1 LENLGKYFLELRLQR
16 GYNYQDIWKE
26 LRFPENQIKA
36 IEENRFAELGPY
48 GIAKAVVYNY
58 ARFLEADLDA
68 VMNAFSYLMPEN
80 AKPEFKPATP
90 VKEKKIML
98 STNFMWL
105 IGILLIIIIL
115 GSILWYAYN
124 QNWLKMPDFFASN
137 KTDSTAVISKE
148 EKEETKPDTLRQ
160 RLRAISEAIP
170 QTNNVPIP
178 KSETKTV
185 PPDTTDYIGNILG
198 DSPVNVPIH

>member
-1 LENLGKYFLELRLQR
+1 MENLGKYFLELRLQR

-148 EKEETKPDTLRQ
+148 EKKETKPDTLRQ

>member
-68 VMNAFSYLMPEN
+68 VMNAFSYIMPEN

-90 VKEKKIML
+90 VKEKKVML

-137 KTDSTAVISKE
+137 KPDSTAVIIQE
-148 EKEETKPDTLRQ
+148 DKEETKPDTLRQ
-160 RLRAISEAIP
+160 RLRAISESIP
-170 QTNNVPIP
+170 QTNSVPTP
-178 KSETKTV
+178 KSEIKTV

>member
-1 LENLGKYFLELRLQR
+1 MENLGKYFLELRLQR

-137 KTDSTAVISKE
+137 KTDSTAVIIQE
-148 EKEETKPDTLRQ
+148 DKEETKPDTLCQ
-160 RLRAISEAIP
+160 RLRAISESIP

-185 PPDTTDYIGNILG
+185 PPDTTDYIGSILG

>member
-1 LENLGKYFLELRLQR
+1 MENLGKYFLELRLQR

-26 LRFPENQIKA
+26 LRFPETQIKA

-148 EKEETKPDTLRQ
+148 EKKETKPDTLRQ

>member
-1 LENLGKYFLELRLQR
+1 MENLGKYFLELRLQR
-16 GYNYQDIWKE
+16 GYSYQDIWKE
-26 LRFPENQIKA
+26 LRFPEKQIKA

-148 EKEETKPDTLRQ
+148 EKKETKPDTLRQ

>member
-1 LENLGKYFLELRLQR
+1 MENLGKYFLELRLQR

>member
-1 LENLGKYFLELRLQR
+1 MENLGKYFLELRLQR

-68 VMNAFSYLMPEN
+68 VMNAFSYIMPEN

-170 QTNNVPIP
+170 QTNSVPTP
-178 KSETKTV
+178 KAETKNI

>member
-1 LENLGKYFLELRLQR
+1 MENLGKYFLDLRLQQ
-16 GYNYQDIWKE
+16 GYSYQDIWKE

-90 VKEKKIML
+90 VKEKRIML

-148 EKEETKPDTLRQ
+148 EKKETKPDTLRQ

>member
-1 LENLGKYFLELRLQR
+1 MENLGKYFLELRLQR

-137 KTDSTAVISKE
+137 KTDSTAVMIKE

>member
-1 LENLGKYFLELRLQR
+1 MENLGKYFLELRLQR

-105 IGILLIIIIL
+105 ICILLIIIIL

-148 EKEETKPDTLRQ
+148 EKKETKPDTLRQ

-185 PPDTTDYIGNILG
+185 PPDTTDYIGSILG

>member
-1 LENLGKYFLELRLQR
+1 MENLGKYFLELRLQR

-185 PPDTTDYIGNILG
+185 PPDTTDYIGSILG

>member
-1 LENLGKYFLELRLQR
+1 MENLGKYFLELRLQR

-26 LRFPENQIKA
+26 LRFPETQIKA

-137 KTDSTAVISKE
+137 KTDSTAVMIKE

-170 QTNNVPIP
+170 QTNSVPTP
-178 KSETKTV
+178 KAETKNI

>member
-1 LENLGKYFLELRLQR
+1 MENLGKYFLELRLQR

-137 KTDSTAVISKE
+137 KTDSTAVMIKE

-170 QTNNVPIP
+170 QTNSVPTP
-178 KSETKTV
+178 KAETKNI

>member
-68 VMNAFSYLMPEN
+68 VMNAFSYIMPEN

-124 QNWLKMPDFFASN
+124 QNWLKMPNFFASN
-137 KTDSTAVISKE
+137 KTDSTAVIIKE

>member
-1 LENLGKYFLELRLQR
+1 MENLGKYFLDLRLQQ
-16 GYNYQDIWKE
+16 GYSYQDIWKE

-36 IEENRFAELGPY
+36 IEENHFAELGPY

-137 KTDSTAVISKE
+137 KTDSTAVMIKE

>member
-1 LENLGKYFLELRLQR
+1 MENLGKYFLDLRLQQ
-16 GYNYQDIWKE
+16 GYSYQDIWKE

-68 VMNAFSYLMPEN
+68 VMNAFSYIMPEN

-90 VKEKKIML
+90 VKEKRIML

-105 IGILLIIIIL
+105 IGILLIIVIL

-137 KTDSTAVISKE
+137 KPDSTAVIIQE
-148 EKEETKPDTLRQ
+148 DKEETKPDTLRQ
-160 RLRAISEAIP
+160 RLRAISESIP
-170 QTNNVPIP
+170 QTNSVPTP
-178 KSETKTV
+178 KSETKNV

>member
-148 EKEETKPDTLRQ
+148 EKKETKPDTLRQ

>member
-137 KTDSTAVISKE
+137 KTDSTADISKE

>member
-137 KTDSTAVISKE
+137 KTDSTAVMIKE

-160 RLRAISEAIP
+160 RLRAISESIP

>member
-1 LENLGKYFLELRLQR
+1 MENLGKYFLELRLQR

-160 RLRAISEAIP
+160 RLRAISE
-170 QTNNVPIP
+170 
-178 KSETKTV
+178 
-185 PPDTTDYIGNILG
+185 
-198 DSPVNVPIH
+198 

>member
-1 LENLGKYFLELRLQR
+1 MENLGKYFLELRLQR

-137 KTDSTAVISKE
+137 KPDSTAVIIPE

-170 QTNNVPIP
+170 QTNSVPTP
-178 KSETKTV
+178 KAETKNI

>member
-90 VKEKKIML
+90 VKEKRIML

>member
-1 LENLGKYFLELRLQR
+1 MENLGKYFLELRLQR

-26 LRFPENQIKA
+26 LRFPETQIKA

-148 EKEETKPDTLRQ
+148 EKKETKPDTLRQ

-178 KSETKTV
+178 KSETKNV

>member
-1 LENLGKYFLELRLQR
+1 MENLGKYFLELRLQR
-16 GYNYQDIWKE
+16 EYSYQDIWNE
-26 LRFPENQIKA
+26 LRIPENQIKA

-48 GIAKAVVYNY
+48 GVAKTLVYNY
-58 ARFLEADLDA
+58 ARFLEADVDA
-68 VMNAFSYLMPEN
+68 VMHTFSSLMPES
-80 AKPEFKPATP
+80 AKPEFQPATP
-90 VKEKKIML
+90 VKENKIML

-105 IGILLIIIIL
+105 IGILLIIVIL

-124 QNWLKMPDFFASN
+124 QNWLKMPDFFAS
-137 KTDSTAVISKE
+137 KKPDSTAVIIKE

-160 RLRAISEAIP
+160 RLRAISESIP
-170 QTNNVPIP
+170 QTNSVSTP

>member
-16 GYNYQDIWKE
+16 GYSYQDIWKE

-68 VMNAFSYLMPEN
+68 VMNAFSYLMPDN

-105 IGILLIIIIL
+105 IGIFLIIIIL

-137 KTDSTAVISKE
+137 KPDSTAVIIPE

-160 RLRAISEAIP
+160 RLRAISDAIP
-170 QTNNVPIP
+170 QTNNVPTP
-178 KSETKTV
+178 KAETKTV